1 MFRNRL
7 AAPLLPLLLAACA
20 IQTPPDAAAPPAA
33 GPAPDLRL
41 PAVPGGTDW
50 QLVPGESE
58 VRVLV
63 YRAGALSGLGHNH
76 VVSSE
81 RIRGRI
87 RMAEEITSAHFALA
101 VPLESFRVDL
111 PAERAAAGADFRSEP
126 DAQAIR
132 GTRANMLGPQ
142 VLDAGRFPWLTVQG
156 AVRHGPEWLPGVH
169 ATIRL
174 HGESRTIEVPVALHR
189 EAGRLLLTGHF
200 TLRQSDFGI
209 QPLSILGGAIQVRDE
224 FRVLFRLVAQPAG
237 RE

>member
-1 MFRNRL
+1 MVRNRL
-7 AAPLLPLLLAACA
+7 AAPLLTLLLAACA
-20 IQTPPDAAAPPAA
+20 TQPPPDSAAPPVA
-33 GPAPDLRL
+33 GPAPEIRL
-41 PAVPGGTDW
+41 PAVPGATDW
-50 QLVPGESE
+50 QPVPGESQ

-87 RMAEEITSAHFALA
+87 RLARDVTSAHFGLT

-111 PAERAAAGADFRSEP
+111 PAERAAAGAEFASEP

-132 GTRANMLGPQ
+132 GTRANMLGPK
-142 VLDAGRFPWLTVQG
+142 VLDAGRFPWLTVEG
-156 AVRHGPEWLPGVH
+156 EVRHGPDWLPTVR

-174 HGESRTIEVPVALHR
+174 HGNAHTLEVPVALQR
-189 EAGRLLLTGHF
+189 SADRLLVTGHF

-224 FRVLFRLVAQPAG
+224 FRVLFRIVARPAG
-237 RE
+237 QD